1 MRSGAKFAQFPRV
14 HKVTSFPASAAGVK
28 GWQFPL
34 PQRSCGLQA
43 GGGAEPV
50 LGGENVEK
58 KEKTILNVSV
68 SITGTDVFEHVLAIL
83 RVIYRNTKDEDLKK
97 YIEEELD
104 RALKGEWDIE
114 GVLSGSG

>member
-1 MRSGAKFAQFPRV
+1 MQLPPSSGG
-14 HKVTSFPASAAGVK
+14 T
-28 GWQFPL
+28 
-34 PQRSCGLQA
+34 QA
-43 GGGAEPV
+43 GGGAVPV

-83 RVIYRNTKDEDLKK
+83 GVIYRNTKDEDLKK

-114 GVLSGSG
+114 GVLNPRR